1 MPRALLS
8 ATLLIALLAACS
20 RDTPPDPAPA
30 QSIAIRVLSAR
41 PDMVSGGDALVSI
54 TSSGVP
60 LNTVQV
66 ALEGRDISELFT
78 LDARDNSL
86 KALVTGL
93 QDGQNSLAAMDAAGS
108 ARAQITLLN
117 HPASGPIF
125 SGPPLQP
132 FVCTS
137 AEQGFGEPLDADCAT
152 VTQIRHFYRR
162 QAGDF
167 VPISD
172 ITAPY
177 PDDLAYAEF
186 RPGERV
192 PFIVR
197 VESGTRNRALYHIA
211 VLDDPR
217 RTYGE
222 WDAVRSWNQRLAF
235 SYGGGCG
242 TQYNQGSRALES
254 VLDATLLGEGFA
266 HVVSSFMVMGHQCN
280 DVLAAETTMLLKEH
294 FIEQYGEPV
303 WSLGLGEAGG
313 AALVLLIAQ
322 NYPGL
327 LDGLLP
333 GMTYPDAFSLRN
345 AALDCRLLQR
355 HFEQSSVSWTPEQ
368 RQAVEGFAPGTCAA
382 WADTVADALVA
393 DAGCGIDEALIY
405 HPELNPGGA
414 RCTLF
419 DTNVASVGRDPDTGF
434 AHQVLDNRGV
444 QYGLQAVQD
453 GRISAE
459 AFVALNERV
468 GGLDRDGHWV
478 PQRTQAQPAGVT
490 LAYRSGR
497 LNRGAGALASVPI
510 LHYRAYTD
518 GQGDVHDFLHDLQ
531 VRERLRQAN
540 GNADNQRIWVQ
551 ADALPLE
558 PLRALALQTMTQ
570 WLDALQAQDPDTP
583 PLTRVNRARPAT
595 AVDACWTAAG
605 ERIDEALDIAAPG
618 QCLGLYP
625 VHASP
630 RLAAGGGLA
639 EDVMVCA
646 RRPLERSA
654 YRASFS
660 DAQWARLEA
669 VFAQGVCDWSQPGE
683 GQQRVAGPWLRLPL
697 QE

>member
-1 MPRALLS
+1 MPRVLLP

-20 RDTPPDPAPA
+20 RDTSPPDPSPA

-54 TSSGVP
+54 SSSGLP
-60 LNTVQV
+60 LNMVQV
-66 ALEGRDISELFT
+66 ALDGRDISELFT
-78 LDARDNSL
+78 LDPRDNSL
-86 KALVTGL
+86 KALVTGMSEGPHVL
-93 QDGQNSLAAMDAAGS
+93 VAMDGAGS
-108 ARAQITLLN
+108 ARSQITLLN
-117 HPASGPIF
+117 HPVSGSIF

-132 FVCTS
+132 FVCTA
-137 AEQGFGEPLDADCAT
+137 AEQGFGEPLDAACAT
-152 VTQIRHFYRR
+152 VTQIRHFYRT
-162 QAGDF
+162 QSGNF
-167 VPISD
+167 VQISD
-172 ITAPY
+172 ITEPY
-177 PDDLAYAEF
+177 PDDLAYTEF

-254 VLDATLLGEGFA
+254 VLDATLLGAGFA

-313 AALVLLIAQ
+313 AALTLLIAQ

-333 GMTYPDAFSLRN
+333 GMSYSDAFSMRN
-345 AALDCRLLQR
+345 AVTDCRLLQR
-355 HFEQSSVSWTPEQ
+355 YFEQSSLPWSPEQ

-382 WADTVADALVA
+382 WADTPADVLVA
-393 DAGCGIDEALIY
+393 DAGCGIDEALVY
-405 HPELNPGGA
+405 HPDRNPGGA
-414 RCTLF
+414 RCTMF
-419 DTNVASVGRDPDTGF
+419 DTNVASVGRDPTTRF

-444 QYGLQAVQD
+444 QYGLKALLD
-453 GRISAE
+453 GRITPA
-459 AFVALNERV
+459 AFVELNERV
-468 GGLDRDGHWV
+468 GGVDRDGRWM
-478 PQRTQAQPAGVT
+478 PPRTQAQAEGVA

-497 LNRGAGALASVPI
+497 INRGAGALASIPI

-518 GQGDVHDFLHDLQ
+518 SRGDVRDFLRDLQ
-531 VRERLRQAN
+531 IRERLRQAH
-540 GNADNQRIWVQ
+540 GHSDNQTIWVQ
-551 ADALPLE
+551 ADTLPFE

-570 WLDALQAQDPDTP
+570 WLDALQAQDPQAP
-583 PLTRVNRARPAT
+583 PLTRTIRARPAS

-605 ERIDEALDIAAPG
+605 ERIDDTLDIAAPG

-625 VHASP
+625 VHGTP
-630 RLAAGGGLA
+630 RLAAGGEFA
-639 EDVMVCA
+639 EDVIVCA
-646 RRPLERSA
+646 RRPLERGA
-654 YRASFS
+654 YPVNFS
-660 DAQWARLEA
+660 DAQWAALQA
-669 VFAQGVCDWSQPGE
+669 TFPQGVCDAGLPGE
-683 GQQRVAGPWLRLPL
+683 GQLRVEGPWLRLPL
-697 QE
+697 